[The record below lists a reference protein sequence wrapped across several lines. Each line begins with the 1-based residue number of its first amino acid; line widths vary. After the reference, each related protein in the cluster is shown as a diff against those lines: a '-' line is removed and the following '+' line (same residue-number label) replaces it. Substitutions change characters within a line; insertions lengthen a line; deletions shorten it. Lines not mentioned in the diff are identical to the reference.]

1 MHIEGVRDVRQ
12 FLCTTCKVWV
22 MIEDEDG
29 DVVHNDWEVIK
40 EVPCPNCQ
48 DTGEEIRKTIA
59 RLTRRD
65 DGQEADTE
73 S

>member
-1 MHIEGVRDVRQ
+1 MSDSFSAPCV
-12 FLCTTCKVWV
+12 LCTMCKVWV
-22 MIEDEDG
+22 TIEDEYG

-48 DTGEEIRKTIA
+48 DTGEEIRKTVA